1 MNLTDRIKYLALFAW
16 RNALRH
22 RRRSLLVLSTAAVGM
37 TGVLFSMG
45 FSNGMVDSMIRG
57 GVESGMGHTQIRP
70 AGFDQKR
77 KLDEPIPKGERLLEG
92 IGRLQFPEDLQPVHF
107 SPRFERE
114 GLLRIGSYQEGVI
127 LTGIDPSTEREVSSF
142 DEWIVEGKYLEERS
156 PVSSESKG
164 EIDLGIIP
172 CIIGRVNAR
181 RMELELGDYVIL
193 TLGNRNSES
202 VSVRAEI
209 VGIFESPMTGVD
221 RHTVLVRRSD
231 ISHLFDPDSSEIS
244 NITFLGPSLDKASA
258 LDAFLESHK
267 DQFLGPQEQEQE
279 QEPEQVQA
287 KSQQKE
293 GEQEMAQ
300 LPSMEQESQT
310 RNGPSAHPEKEESIH
325 SFEILSFFELQPQ
338 IETLLNYI
346 DDIKG
351 IIYGV
356 LMSGFALTLLNTV
369 LMSVFERTR
378 EIGIQ
383 MAIGTRKSFIV
394 FSIILESMILAL
406 GGAVTGL
413 ITGGG
418 LVLLLTPT
426 GIPLGSFAG
435 AVEMM
440 GTMTAVI
447 YPRLTMDD
455 ILLGFYVALGMS
467 VIAALYPAFKAT
479 SIQPVEAITGR
490 K

>member
-1 MNLTDRIKYLALFAW
+1 MNLADRIKYLALFAW

-77 KLDEPIPKGERLLEG
+77 KLDEPIPKGAELLKA
-92 IGRLQFPEDLQPVHF
+92 IGTLEFPDELKPVNY

-127 LTGIDPSTEREVSSF
+127 LTGIDASTEKGVSSF
-142 DEWIVEGKYLEERS
+142 DEWIVEGEYLKDRPIAPAGQEA
-156 PVSSESKG
+156 
-164 EIDLGIIP
+164 DLGIIP
-172 CIIGRVNAR
+172 CILGRVNAQ
-181 RMELELGDYVIL
+181 RMEVELGDYVIL
-193 TLGNRNSES
+193 TLGNRSSQS

-231 ISHLFDPDSSEIS
+231 LSHLFEEDSSEIS
-244 NITFLGPSLDKASA
+244 NITFLGPSLEKAGD
-258 LDAFLESHK
+258 LDAFLESRK
-267 DQFLGPQEQEQE
+267 DQLLAQQEGGSNSA
-279 QEPEQVQA
+279 P
-287 KSQQKE
+287 
-293 GEQEMAQ
+293 AQ
-300 LPSMEQESQT
+300 RDGNPK
-310 RNGPSAHPEKEESIH
+310 A

-338 IETLLNYI
+338 IETMLNYI
-346 DDIKG
+346 EDIKG

-356 LMSGFALTLLNTV
+356 LMSGFALTLLNSV

-394 FSIILESMILAL
+394 VSIILESMILAM

-418 LVLLLTPT
+418 LVLLLLPT

-467 VIAALYPAFKAT
+467 VVAALYPAFKAT
-479 SIQPVEAITGR
+479 SIQPVEAISGR